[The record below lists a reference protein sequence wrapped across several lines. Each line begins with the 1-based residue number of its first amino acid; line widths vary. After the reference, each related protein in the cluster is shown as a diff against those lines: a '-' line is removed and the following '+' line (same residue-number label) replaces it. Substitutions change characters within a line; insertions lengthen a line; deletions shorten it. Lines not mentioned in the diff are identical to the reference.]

1 MSTLRDDEI
10 LTRGRTE
17 VASETRMDA
26 DTTDADDTDTTDTA
40 DDVDSTDATDT
51 SDDADTADTDVGPAD
66 APS

>member
-10 LTRGRTE
+10 LTRGRADL
-17 VASETRMDA
+17 ASETRADA

-40 DDVDSTDATDT
+40 DDVDTTDSTDTD
-51 SDDADTADTDVGPAD
+51 DGDTADPDVAPAD

>member
-10 LTRGRTE
+10 LTRGRAE
-17 VASETRMDA
+17 GASELRADA

-40 DDVDSTDATDT
+40 DDVDTTDSTDTTDD
-51 SDDADTADTDVGPAD
+51 SDTADPDVGPAD

>member
-10 LTRGRTE
+10 LTRGRTDLQ
-17 VASETRMDA
+17 SEIRADA

-40 DDVDSTDATDT
+40 DDVDTTDSTDTD
-51 SDDADTADTDVGPAD
+51 DGDTADPDVGPAD

>member
-10 LTRGRTE
+10 LTRGRAD
-17 VASETRMDA
+17 VGPETRMDA

-51 SDDADTADTDVGPAD
+51 SDDTDTADPDVGPAD
-66 APS
+66 APA